1 MCPLLILKH
10 STFPVCLLG
19 FTWCAYKS
27 DIVIRELR
35 LLHVFSALLTD
46 HWWSCSV
53 CVCFVLGNV
62 YYNIYSFIIEKY
74 SLLIL
79 LTQCVLDSRSS
90 ASPWGNITILLSS
103 FAASEKQFI
112 YDLVCVGSSHFLGL
126 SVTHSRGLRLQ
137 QTLSLSW
144 KIVKKEESSQLLVC
158 SRRLFTLSVTSC

>member
-53 CVCFVLGNV
+53 FVYFVLGNV
-62 YYNIYSFIIEKY
+62 YSNIYSFVIEKY

-79 LTQCVLDSRSS
+79 LIQCVHAPRSS
-90 ASPWGNITILLSS
+90 ASPWSNYIIIIVCRERKAVYLWSCLCWLLPLFRAVCHSLPRL
-103 FAASEKQFI
+103 AASTDSLLELENRQK
-112 YDLVCVGSSHFLGL
+112 
-126 SVTHSRGLRLQ
+126 RGELPVACL
-137 QTLSLSW
+137 
-144 KIVKKEESSQLLVC
+144 
-158 SRRLFTLSVTSC
+158 